1 MPADDLDVIDD
12 RPASVQAADTQV
24 AETVP
29 DAGANQTAQET
40 QATPAPAAAT
50 TETSA
55 APVAGQQATPAAA
68 APATPSFA
76 NVREFAASLGVENAR
91 NYQDDHTFTQ
101 ALINLAHQRG
111 QQLQETQRMAQ
122 YGQLWLDAQSKQ
134 QQQAVAPQTPTDPFA
149 AYKAPPFDPR
159 WTTQIS
165 QDPATGEWKLAPGA
179 DPTILPKFHAH
190 REYRERVANELL
202 ADPLGFIEKMSSG
215 QIEKKTKELVEQRVQ
230 QIQQAQRIDTII
242 SRNSDWAFVKAANG
256 QRQFNM
262 DGSPMLTQPG
272 QRYKQ
277 FVEMTG
283 KAGVVD
289 PEWQDFFARNMLV
302 AEMNATG
309 QANQQAQQ
317 QGNQQRQALL
327 NNMNRA
333 PNASGSLAS
342 QDGVRAPAQQNTS
355 LSLRDQLAAAF
366 KAEGITD
373 EMIAA
378 EGR

>member
-1 MPADDLDVIDD
+1 M
-12 RPASVQAADTQV
+12 
-24 AETVP
+24 
-29 DAGANQTAQET
+29 
-40 QATPAPAAAT
+40 
-50 TETSA
+50 
-55 APVAGQQATPAAA
+55 
-68 APATPSFA
+68 
-76 NVREFAASLGVENAR
+76 
-91 NYQDDHTFTQ
+91 
-101 ALINLAHQRG
+101 
-111 QQLQETQRMAQ
+111 
-122 YGQLWLDAQSKQ
+122 
-134 QQQAVAPQTPTDPFA
+134 
-149 AYKAPPFDPR
+149 
-159 WTTQIS
+159 
-165 QDPATGEWKLAPGA
+165 
-179 DPTILPKFHAH
+179 
-190 REYRERVANELL
+190 
-202 ADPLGFIEKMSSG
+202 
-215 QIEKKTKELVEQRVQ
+215 
-230 QIQQAQRIDTII
+230 
-242 SRNSDWAFVKAANG
+242 KAANG